1 MAGPQKKDRT
11 YNLHWQAVP
20 MDKRHKST
28 MPTLLR
34 DLAPDTK
41 FSPQNLWEK
50 TKEDEAAA
58 VLEVAALARLRRWV
72 QAAEDA
78 REDAKQAKQ

>member
-1 MAGPQKKDRT
+1 
-11 YNLHWQAVP
+11 